1 MAFYHGVK
9 TSEQATSVI
18 APVQTTAGLPI
29 VFGTA
34 PVHLTEDP
42 SAVVNKPIICYS

>member
-34 PVHLTEDP
+34 PVHLTRP
-42 SAVVNKPIICYS
+42 